1 MVNRTRRATFAV
13 TPEEQAFLQDEA
25 RRHGVPLAKYLR
37 RETLRWFWIEQQL
50 REAQEHLAAAQRAAD
65 EAKNRSQRTRASFAR
80 TGHGRFHTSVEAE
93 TWLRNFTQAR
103 PDEPLKTLLRRAYHR
118 AHPDKGGS
126 REDWEKVDQSR
137 RLILGSR

>member
-1 MVNRTRRATFAV
+1 MANRTRRVTFAV
-13 TPEEQAFLQDEA
+13 SPDEQAFLRDEA
-25 RRHGVPLAKYLR
+25 RRSGVPLAKHLR
-37 RETLRWFWIEQQL
+37 KETLRFFWIQQRL
-50 REAQEHLAAAQRAAD
+50 REAEEHLAAAQRAAD
-65 EAKNRSQRTRASFAR
+65 EARSRSQRTRASSAT
-80 TGHGRFHTSVEAE
+80 TGRGRFHTSTEAE
-93 TWLRNFTQAR
+93 TWLRNFAQAR